1 MGESRVP
8 VKSFCVSV
16 VAPSHDFCCSCSTV
30 CIISSSISSG
40 ETPIEIEGVED
51 IKASSPQMES
61 LRQSRIELLREKLE
75 VLGLESSKEVLG
87 VSGLEPLIDERTA
100 WKYLETVK
108 QVKNV
113 HLYVPP
119 CLRRQHLLYNSQ
131 PYIYDG
137 FQNSVM
143 HCSKC
148 LLVTV

>member
-16 VAPSHDFCCSCSTV
+16 VGATTHDFTRAHDFTHDFTRAHDFCCSCSTV
-30 CIISSSISSG
+30 CIMSSSISSG

-87 VSGLEPLIDERTA
+87 VSGLEPLMKELHGSIWR
-100 WKYLETVK
+100 L
-108 QVKNV
+108 
-113 HLYVPP
+113 
-119 CLRRQHLLYNSQ
+119 
-131 PYIYDG
+131 
-137 FQNSVM
+137 
-143 HCSKC
+143 
-148 LLVTV
+148 